1 MKDWPCARRV
11 GLGTPLPWAPGWIV
25 ETLSDST
32 VYMSFY
38 TIRKQI
44 KKLDLRAEQLT
55 DSFFDYVFL
64 GRNDPTRV
72 SAEIDV
78 AAGELEQMRDEFL
91 YWYPVNLRN
100 SAKELI
106 PNHLTFYVFNHTALF
121 PKELWPSCI
130 SVNGMMMIEGM
141 KVSKSKGNVIT
152 ISNALNEY
160 GADTLRGALIG
171 GAEGMDDMDW
181 REKNVRDIQ
190 GKIKSLPSFLKLLTN
205 SKELVNDSPG
215 LPELWLENQIQ
226 KHIANVTTNLDCM
239 KTKSALQEAFFTY
252 WNDLRYYLAR
262 TERRPGQLIDYA
274 IETFVRLLCPFLP
287 YTAEEI
293 NADLGSS
300 KLVSTSCFPAV
311 DESKLHP
318 EAEIAELA
326 IENLIADFQKIVKV
340 LQTKAKRLHIY
351 VASEWQYEFL
361 GVAIEARIK
370 KEKTN
375 ETLQRFFA
383 KRPGISRKE
392 VAKNLPKIA
401 TVIND
406 LGEDFARLYLANF
419 MKVDE
424 LGAYSGSK
432 SYIEGTLGVD
442 ITLHPFSEVEKYD
455 PRGKST
461 FALPFKPALYLE

>member
-1 MKDWPCARRV
+1 MGITNQSDPRVDEATNDIYKKEFHQGVLNKNTGRFEGKKVSDVKPLIIEEMKSKGLADSMYDLPEKVICRCLTQCIVKILEDQWFLKYSDPAWKALAHDCINSADIFPESARQWFHDVVDWMKDWPCARRV

-44 KKLDLRAEQLT
+44 KKLDLKPEQLT

-72 SAEIDV
+72 SIEIGV
-78 AAGELEQMRDEFL
+78 SAGELRQMRDEFL

-121 PKELWPSCI
+121 SKELWPSCI

-190 GKIKSLPSFLKLLTN
+190 GKIKSLPSFVRLLSS
-205 SKELVNDSPG
+205 SKELSHYPPG

-226 KHIANVTTNLDCM
+226 KHIASVTTNLDVM
-239 KTKSALQEAFFTY
+239 KTKSAFQEAFFTY

-262 TERRPGQLIDYA
+262 TERRP
-274 IETFVRLLCPFLP
+274 ET
-287 YTAEEI
+287 
-293 NADLGSS
+293 
-300 KLVSTSCFPAV
+300 
-311 DESKLHP
+311 
-318 EAEIAELA
+318 
-326 IENLIADFQKIVKV
+326 
-340 LQTKAKRLHIY
+340 
-351 VASEWQYEFL
+351 
-361 GVAIEARIK
+361 
-370 KEKTN
+370 
-375 ETLQRFFA
+375 
-383 KRPGISRKE
+383 
-392 VAKNLPKIA
+392 
-401 TVIND
+401 
-406 LGEDFARLYLANF
+406 AN
-419 MKVDE
+419 
-424 LGAYSGSK
+424 
-432 SYIEGTLGVD
+432 
-442 ITLHPFSEVEKYD
+442 
-455 PRGKST
+455 
-461 FALPFKPALYLE
+461 